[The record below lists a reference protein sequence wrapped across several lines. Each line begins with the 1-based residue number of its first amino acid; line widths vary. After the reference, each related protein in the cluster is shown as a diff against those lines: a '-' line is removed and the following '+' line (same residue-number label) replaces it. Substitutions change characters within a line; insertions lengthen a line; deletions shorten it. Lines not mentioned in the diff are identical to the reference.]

1 MDTVESLY
9 TRLEQLN
16 DIGTSLSGEHD
27 IDRLLEKI
35 LLAVKGITHADGGT
49 LYTVAPDGRHLIF
62 RIVRTDS
69 LGIAYGGQAGAPMP
83 SHFKDLPLY
92 LEDGLP
98 NDHMVAA
105 HVALSGETANIRDA
119 YEEKRFDFSG
129 TRRFDAATGYRS
141 TSFLTVPMK
150 NHEGEV
156 IGVLQLLNALDPETK
171 AVRPFTPGDQRLAES
186 LGSQAAV
193 ALTNRQLI
201 AQLETLFESFVQL
214 IDTAIDEKS
223 PYTGGHC
230 ARVPELTMLLAEAV
244 NGTTEGPLA
253 GFTLTDKDRYELRI
267 AALLHDCGKVTTPV
281 HVVDKATKLETIFDR
296 IEMVA
301 TRFAVLKAQAQA
313 EMWRVVAGGEPQ
325 AAAQE
330 RFDAQCRQMDEDLAF
345 LRQANRGSE
354 RMDDAAV
361 ERVREMAQR
370 YRWVDEQGRTQPLL
384 SDNEVENL
392 TIRAGT
398 LTAAEREVIN
408 HHIVATIQML
418 EKLPWPKHLARV
430 PEYAGGHHERM
441 DGKGYPKGLR
451 REQMSLQAR
460 MMGIADIFEALTAAD
475 RPYKA
480 PMKLSQ
486 ALKIMQNFKDN
497 GHIDPICTTCLW
509 RSRCRRSTRSG
520 FWRRASGTVKAL
532 AGWQA
537 GAGGGSQAGGWRG
550 WLIWSTGRGIAWSAR
565 APRPAP

>member
-9 TRLEQLN
+9 SRLEQLN
-16 DIGTSLSGEHD
+16 DIGASLSGEQD

-49 LYTVAPDGRHLIF
+49 LYTLAPDARNLNF

-69 LGIAYGGQAGAPMP
+69 LGIAYGGQGGAPLP
-83 SHFKDLPLY
+83 GHFKDLPLY
-92 LEDGLP
+92 LDDGQP

-105 HVALSGETANIRDA
+105 HVALSGQTANIPDA
-119 YEEKRFDFSG
+119 YEEQRFDFSG

-150 NHEGEV
+150 NHEGQV
-156 IGVLQLLNALDPETK
+156 IGVLQLLNAIDPDTRE
-171 AVRPFTPGDQRLAES
+171 VRAFTPGDQRLAES

-201 AQLETLFESFVQL
+201 TQLEVLFESFVQL

-253 GFTLTDKDRYELRI
+253 GFTLTSKDRYELRI
-267 AALLHDCGKVTTPV
+267 AALLHDCGKITTPV
-281 HVVDKATKLETIFDR
+281 HVVDKSTKLETIFDR
-296 IEMVA
+296 VELVTA
-301 TRFAVLKAQAQA
+301 RFAVLKAQAQA
-313 EMWRVVAGGEPQ
+313 EMWRAVAGGEAEG
-325 AAAQE
+325 AARERCEAQG
-330 RFDAQCRQMDEDLAF
+330 RQMDEDLAF

-361 ERVREMAQR
+361 DRVRQMAGR
-370 YRWVDEQGRTQPLL
+370 YRWVDAAGQEQPLL

-418 EKLPWPKHLARV
+418 ETLPWPKHLARV

-441 DGKGYPKGLR
+441 DGKGYPKGLKR
-451 REQMSLQAR
+451 DEMSVQAR

-480 PMKLSQ
+480 PMKLSL

-497 GHIDPICTTCLW
+497 GHIDPDLYDI
-509 RSRCRRSTRSG
+509 
-520 FWRRASGTVKAL
+520 FVAQQVPQKYAQKFL
-532 AGWQA
+532 AE
-537 GAGGGSQAGGWRG
+537 SQRDC
-550 WLIWSTGRGIAWSAR
+550 
-565 APRPAP
+565 